1 MSGNVLTITPVNFD
15 EVSAAFRD
23 APELARQFIGT
34 ELLRATARVR
44 KRFIEQ
50 RLNGPPGIKGGVWKK
65 QSKRHVKYWVAGK
78 SLGAMQATI
87 VISRFLGLH
96 ETGGK
101 IEAYKK
107 GRKALR
113 IPIGDKFRL
122 STRGSFDD
130 DGHIRGLIYIP
141 RPGKSPILAEKV
153 GDKIIPRFALVKSVT
168 IKPRLGFKETV
179 VREWPKEFPKIA
191 DAMYRAVSVALD
203 RRMKAI
209 GAVVQ
214 RVTSL

>member
-1 MSGNVLTITPVNFD
+1 MPGEVLTVTPVNFD
-15 EVSAAFRD
+15 EVAAAFRD
-23 APELARQFIGT
+23 APGLAGQYIGT
-34 ELLRATARVR
+34 EMLRATARVR
-44 KRFIEQ
+44 KRFIEK

-78 SLGAMQATI
+78 TLEAMQATI
-87 VISRFLGLH
+87 VISRFLALH

-130 DGHIRGLIYIP
+130 DGHIRGLVYIP

-153 GDKIIPRFALVKSVT
+153 GDEIIPRFALVKSVT

-179 VREWPKEFPKIA
+179 SQEWPKEFPKIA
-191 DAMYRAVSVALD
+191 AAMHRAVSVALD
-203 RRMKAI
+203 RHMKAI
-209 GAVVQ
+209 GSVVQ
-214 RVTSL
+214 RFTRL